1 MSARES
7 LFGARTWNNVY
18 WFCSVLVKFTHH
30 TLYKTWCTPN
40 CTLHNTD
47 PMETAL
53 CTREHNIYL
62 NNCKITLNFGH
73 YNAHYMAYCT
83 LHGILHT
90 AQRTNLPY
98 SVHYSIQWKRSS
110 FLGSSCV
117 CVYWGLVWRNNH
129 NKRAPSTLNLKV
141 HCIEHYM

>member
-1 MSARES
+1 MLRSWSTNIGRVKSQYTGPACRK
-7 LFGARTWNNVY
+7 NVY

-62 NNCKITLNFGH
+62 KNCKITLNFGR
-73 YNAHYMAYCT
+73 YNAHYMGYCT
-83 LHGILHT
+83 LHGILYT
-90 AQRTNLPY
+90 AQHTYSQY
-98 SVHYSIQWKRSS
+98 SVHYSIQRTMLSL
-110 FLGSSCV
+110 LGSSCV
-117 CVYWGLVWRNNH
+117 CVYWIFGLEQQQQQKSPQH
-129 NKRAPSTLNLKV
+129 SEP
-141 HCIEHYM
+141 